1 MTNNRLLIPKPKI
14 LGHPFW
20 LLILSLVLNCAQNM
34 AKVPGRVVCL
44 VPSITEIIFALG
56 REDYLKGNTL
66 YCDYPA
72 AAKQIEKVGD
82 FSNPSLEKIVGLKP
96 EIVFATMPEQKIII
110 EKLKELGIPVF
121 ISQPVTVDSMLKEI
135 RAIGKILGVALK
147 GESLAIM
154 LANELNQI
162 KPKMVN
168 VPLYLELSSTPLMT
182 VGSGSFINDVI
193 SRAGGKN
200 IFDDLTQEY
209 PVIDQEEVIKRN
221 PAVIFILHPLTK
233 KEEVKKRIGW
243 QNINAVMNSKIYDDV
258 NPDLIFRPGPR
269 IVEGIKALI
278 QKIGPVRNNRLSY

>member
-1 MTNNRLLIPKPKI
+1 MTNNRRLLPKSEI
-14 LGHPFW
+14 LRSTSCF
-20 LLILSLVLNCAQNM
+20 LILSIFLNCAQNV

-56 REDYLKGNTL
+56 REDYLKGNTI
-66 YCDYPA
+66 YCDYPE
-72 AAKQIEKVGD
+72 AAKQIYKVGD

-96 EIVFATMPEQKIII
+96 EIVFATIPEQKIII

-147 GESLAIM
+147 GESLATTIE
-154 LANELNQI
+154 NELNQI

-168 VPLYLELSSTPLMT
+168 VPLYLEISSTPLMT

-200 IFDDLTQEY
+200 IFDNLTQEY

-269 IVEGIKALI
+269 IVEGIKALS